1 VSVSRTVSSAAD
13 RERALTVLQR
23 HGWNATSFQ
32 ILEPGFR
39 YWFDGPDA
47 CVAYVDTGRA
57 WVAAGPPISAEG
69 DLAAVAQRFVAEA
82 AARGR
87 RACFFATE
95 ERFTGAA
102 AFASI
107 RIGEQP
113 VWDPAA
119 WPAILRRRRS
129 LREQIRRARAKG
141 VSIEAV
147 DPGTLRAPDVA
158 LRLELQGLVDRWL
171 ALRPMPPMGFLVDVH
186 AFNYIEHRKV
196 FVARTAGG
204 AAVAFLSMAPVYARQ
219 GWFVEN
225 IVRAPEAPNGTA
237 EILVD
242 AAMTS
247 VAAAGSRYL
256 TLGLAPLAG
265 PVSPWLRAAR
275 RAGLGLY
282 DFRGLHAFK
291 AKLDPQSWASIFI
304 SYPSTQSALAVVTD
318 ALAAFA
324 RGGLLRFGIET
335 LLRGPSVVV
344 QLLALL
350 LVPWTALLATAEA
363 ARWFPSAA
371 VKWAWVAF
379 DAVLVVGLFTLAR
392 RWRRGLDT
400 ALASLVTAD
409 AALTLLQAILWNLRR
424 GPMTALALVVTVL
437 AVAAPMLAALVL
449 WRGRAHRARWR
460 GR

>member
-1 VSVSRTVSSAAD
+1 VRQTVSSAAD
-13 RERALTVLQR
+13 RERALAVLQR

-39 YWFDGPDA
+39 YWFDGA
-47 CVAYVDTGRA
+47 ESCVAYVDTGRA
-57 WVAAGPPISAEG
+57 WVAAGPPIAPEG
-69 DLAAVAQRFVAEA
+69 ELAAVAQRFVADA
-82 AARGR
+82 VARGR

-102 AFASI
+102 AAFASI

-113 VWDPAA
+113 VWDPAT
-119 WPAILRRRRS
+119 WPEILRRRRS

-147 DPGTLRAPDVA
+147 DPGALRAPDVP
-158 LRLELQGLVDRWL
+158 LRLELQRLVDRWL

-196 FVARTAGG
+196 FVARASDGT
-204 AAVAFLSMAPVYARQ
+204 AVAFLSMAPVYARQ

-242 AAMTS
+242 AAMIS
-247 VAAAGSRYL
+247 VAAAGSQYL

-265 PVSPWLRAAR
+265 PISPWLRAAR

-282 DFRGLHAFK
+282 DFHGIHAFK
-291 AKLDPQSWASIFI
+291 AKLDPQSWSSIFI
-304 SYPSTQSALAVVTD
+304 SYPSRHSALAVVTD

-350 LVPWTALLATAEA
+350 LVPWTALLATADPT
-363 ARWFPSAA
+363 RWFPSPV

-379 DAVLVVGLFTLAR
+379 DVLLAIGLFALVR

-400 ALASLVTAD
+400 ALAALVTAD
-409 AALTLLQAILWNLRR
+409 AAITLFEALRWNLRR
-424 GPMTALALVVTVL
+424 GAMSALTLIVTAI
-437 AVAAPMLAALVL
+437 AVAAPTLAALVL